1 MCLQLLFERIV
12 GFTPETK
19 FVLLRALHVYGTL
32 MFPRKR
38 STELAQELGL
48 GIKVVSK
55 VLDQLVEL
63 GYLEKVKIGVQM
75 GRGRSSIGFLALE
88 PLIRLDKDVLTKNR
102 VLLHEQLI
110 SELIEFDNSEASL
123 TNANKLFLSVLLAHA
138 DQSGTVRNIGTAD
151 LMALTGMSRD
161 RVGYQLDSLKRQGY
175 IRSSVSGV
183 TIPSLFGAATGYIF
197 LNLLH
202 SNYKATPRGGGLV
215 LLLAEL
221 KFGANH
227 FQEAKW
233 ICEVARACCR
243 FDRITDANALELEW
257 LAESFRYSDELESVL
272 KFFNK
277 ITSSHEEKYLQVR
290 LNDYASYLLSNFWG
304 ELENLTWDSEV
315 IIDRL
320 QSHVSR
326 MSLDF
331 RKDIDASTD
340 KLKSLAQFLF
350 SVSLR
355 IAKEIKRLLISAG
368 IYPYEDLAC
377 AILPYSISR
386 PSSAP
391 GYAIDLCIQV
401 FSKEID
407 GNLGYVKLGGRRFEK
422 LDPVETGVEDDI
434 SFGTRCM
441 AGLISKNYLQ

>member
-1 MCLQLLFERIV
+1 
-12 GFTPETK
+12 
-19 FVLLRALHVYGTL
+19 

-48 GIKVVSK
+48 GIKVLSK

-63 GYLEKVKIGVQM
+63 EYLEKVKIGVQM

-110 SELIEFDNSEASL
+110 SELIEFDNPEASL

-161 RVGYQLDSLKRQGY
+161 RVGYQIDSLKRQGY

-183 TIPSLFGAATGYIF
+183 TIPSIFGAATGYIF
-197 LNLLH
+197 LNLRH
-202 SNYKATPRGGGLV
+202 SNYKATPCGGGLV

-221 KFGANH
+221 EFGLQH

-233 ICEVARACCR
+233 ICEVASACSR
-243 FDRITDANALELEW
+243 FDRITDAAARDMEW
-257 LAESFRYSDELESVL
+257 LADSFRYGDELEGVL

-277 ITSSHEEKYLQVR
+277 ITSTHEVKYLQIR

-304 ELENLTWDSEV
+304 ELEKLKWDSEV

-320 QSHVSR
+320 QSDVSR

-355 IAKEIKRLLISAG
+355 IAKEVKRLLVSAG
-368 IYPYEDLAC
+368 PFPYENMTC
-377 AILPYSISR
+377 SILPYSISKPASFR
-386 PSSAP
+386 

-401 FSKEID
+401 FSNEID
-407 GNLGYVKLGGRRFEK
+407 VNFGYIKLGGLRFENLTPIEK
-422 LDPVETGVEDDI
+422 GAEKDI